1 MSEIDIAA
9 EWQVLCDQHEA
20 AKNAYYQAFGAVNQR
35 FSAIGRGVSTTNP
48 DEQMLSAFDATWLA
62 WEDVKQRMDA
72 FVKTHA

>member
-9 EWQVLCDQHEA
+9 EWQILCDQYEA
-20 AKNAYYQAFGAVNQR
+20 AKNAHFQAFGAVNQR
-35 FSAIGRGVSTTNP
+35 FSAIGRGVSTVNP
-48 DEQMLSAFDATWLA
+48 DEQMLSEFDATWLA